1 MKKRVSM
8 GKKIL
13 RITVLC
19 LFSSLSVYGAN
30 NSLVIPQN
38 RQAPAINGEIAS
50 GEWSKSAAISGFLRL
65 DPSPVLIENKEGTVY
80 ICADSNNLYIR
91 TRSSATNND
100 PGGGL
105 VANARKHDGAVYDDD
120 SIEIV
125 LFSPSDGFTYHLIV
139 NSAGTI
145 FDRRKKGA
153 TGNIDIGW
161 YCAGVRT
168 SSVANA
174 GIWELEIKIPRQSV
188 GILGNAFR
196 FNVARN
202 WFGSGTSALV
212 PTANYLDKNASID
225 AEIISGAPGIQMKSA
240 GTSNN
245 GGVGAEITYPSNQ
258 GVPVQVDFQV
268 KNQPEQGHAKILCDV
283 KRKELLP
290 GGTFNSSCPPT
301 GKNFYEYAL
310 TVHDSKTKRVLL
322 ARSFLACRGV
332 KKSGDIPA
340 TKEFNLAGIGS
351 GAVFY
356 YPSGN
361 KAVVELEA
369 QSETAGEISVNC
381 NGKATILKKV
391 NSIFRG
397 TISVPSVPGIYA
409 FDISVGGKTFANA
422 FSLEKRVYPWQGNS
436 LGKARTIIPPF
447 TSISADGTALNILL
461 RTMRFGN
468 TGLPESVIADGAEI
482 LAGPAKF
489 EITVNGKTRKISGST
504 PKIKVD
510 ADGYSAE
517 ISGQSNMFSL
527 NSTLEYDGFLWN
539 TLKLNNISG
548 KTLDKLTLVI
558 PLKDKAM
565 KYMHAVMT
573 GSIRSNPS
581 CRIPAGNGVVW
592 SGDQLKRRKLPG
604 GLNPHPQ
611 FVPYIWLGEERKG
624 LAFFMES
631 SFGTRLDK
639 DRPAVRLVRKNNV
652 LCLEVD
658 FINQASRLK
667 NGHKIEFG
675 LQATPVKN
683 VDKKLARLFQ
693 SSRPLYPEGMDLF
706 LFLCESNMFGY
717 HNNWSR
723 HPYNDDWKLLRQGLK
738 LCRDGG
744 KSYEEYCAE
753 LTRWD
758 ADYADKCRK
767 LFAVLPKVDG
777 ISYFDWFM
785 KCRQYQVEKILP
797 KVSHCPKLIGRYSDP
812 TLCTFFSDVENY
824 YQTEWVSRPTGYLG
838 AVRCFMVPSYMDYIV
853 YYHNKEMDNGLQAIY
868 LDDMFLIECRNP
880 ETSAVRDENGYVHF
894 ATGILEMR
902 ELVKRLAI
910 LQHEHGF
917 SPRLLQIH
925 STNALLVPCFSFATS
940 LVVWED
946 HFGEKVYQKRYPEDY
961 IATESRG
968 TQIGAESV
976 ALDGIYRRK
985 TPVEEW
991 RNRRFEFLTRTQL
1004 AMLLP
1009 NNIKISVR
1017 ISGPYTGVHIPTIMK
1032 AIGVLG
1038 KFGIAD
1044 EDCRFVP
1051 YWENDDAIT
1060 GQPKPVKLSSW
1071 RKPGMMLIA
1080 LGNQV
1085 EETAKFTLHTKD
1097 TGCSFFNAETG
1108 AELPG
1113 GKVELEGYDY
1123 MLVLACKTPPTW
1135 LPVVKHVKLSNDFQ
1149 KGWTLNPAPAFK
1161 PFGTVRQAGP
1171 ESVEL
1176 KSKGKHTAI
1185 YTKEQIP
1192 LLEGEQLTVSA
1203 TVSGSGS
1210 YMIGL
1215 YQYGSKVKW
1224 QWRGRVVSNR
1234 TASQS
1239 PRKVRITLTPNKP
1252 DIKNVCV
1259 FLAVDKGATVTF
1271 SDLTAMKY
1279 EKENHN

>member
-1 MKKRVSM
+1 MKKHVSM
-8 GKKIL
+8 GKKFL
-13 RITVLC
+13 GAAFLC
-19 LFSSLSVYGAN
+19 LLSSLSIYGAS

-38 RQAPAINGEIAS
+38 RQAPDINGEIAS
-50 GEWSKSAAISGFLRL
+50 GEWTKSAAISGLLRL
-65 DPSPVLIENKEGTVY
+65 DPSPVLMENKEGTVY
-80 ICADSNNLYIR
+80 ICADSNNIYIR
-91 TRSSATNND
+91 TRTSATNND

-125 LFSPSDGFTYHLIV
+125 LFSPSNGFTSHLIV

-145 FDRRKKGA
+145 FDRCQKGA
-153 TGNIDIGW
+153 TGNIDMGW
-161 YCAGVRT
+161 NCAGIQT
-168 SSVANA
+168 SSIAKA
-174 GIWELEIKIPRQSV
+174 GIWELEMKIPRQSV
-188 GILGNAFR
+188 GIFGNAFR
-196 FNVARN
+196 FNVVRN
-202 WFGSGTSALV
+202 WFGRGTSALV
-212 PTANYLDKNASID
+212 PTANYLDKNASIG

-240 GTSNN
+240 STSNN
-245 GGVGAEITYPSNQ
+245 EGVGAEVAYPSSE
-258 GVPVQVDFQV
+258 GVPVEVDFQV
-268 KNQPEQGHAKILCDV
+268 KTQPKQGHAEILCSEKKKV
-283 KRKELLP
+283 LPP
-290 GGTFNSSCPPT
+290 GGIFNASCPPT
-301 GKNFYEYAL
+301 GKNVYEYAL
-310 TVHDSKTKRVLL
+310 TVYESKTKRVLL
-322 ARSFLACRGV
+322 ERSFLACRGTR
-332 KKSGDIPA
+332 KSGDIPA
-340 TKEFNLAGIGS
+340 TKEFNLSGIGR

-356 YPSGN
+356 YPSSN

-369 QSETAGEISVNC
+369 QSRFIEKIAVNC
-381 NGKATILKKV
+381 NDKATVLKNV
-391 NSIFRG
+391 NGIFRG

-409 FDISVGGKTFANA
+409 FDISVDGKTFADA

-436 LGKARTIIPPF
+436 LGKSRTIIPPF

-461 RTMRFGN
+461 RTIRFGG

-482 LAGPAKF
+482 LAGPANF
-489 EITVNGKTRKISGST
+489 EITVNGKTQKISGST
-504 PKIKVD
+504 PEIKVD

-539 TLKLNNISG
+539 TLKLNNVSG
-548 KTLDKLTLVI
+548 KTVDRLTLVI
-558 PLKDKAM
+558 PLKDDAM
-565 KYMHAVMT
+565 KYMHAIMT

-581 CRIPAGNGVVW
+581 CRIPAGSGIVW
-592 SGDQLKRRKLPG
+592 SGDQLKRNKLPG
-604 GLNPHPQ
+604 GLNAHPQ
-611 FVPYIWLGEERKG
+611 FVPYLWLGGERKG

-639 DRPAVRLVRKNNV
+639 DRPAVRLVRKNNI
-652 LCLEVD
+652 LRLEVD
-658 FINQASRLK
+658 FINHASRLK
-667 NGHKIEFG
+667 DGHKIEFG

-683 VDKKLARLFQ
+683 VDKNLARLFQ

-706 LFLCESNMFGY
+706 LFFCESSMFGY

-723 HPYNDDWKLLRQGLK
+723 HPYNDDWELLRQGLK
-738 LCRDGG
+738 LCRDEG
-744 KSYEEYCAE
+744 KSYEAYCAE

-758 ADYADKCRK
+758 AEYADKCRK

-785 KCRQYQVEKILP
+785 KCRQYQVEEILP
-797 KVSHCPKLIGRYSDP
+797 KVTYPPKLIGRYSDP

-853 YYHNKEMDNGLQAIY
+853 YNHNKEMDNGLQAIY

-880 ETSAVRDENGYVHF
+880 ETAAVKDENGYVHF

-940 LVVWED
+940 LIVWED
-946 HFGEKVYQKRYPEDY
+946 HFGEKVYQERYSEEY

-991 RNRRFEFLTRTQL
+991 RSSRFEFLTRTQL

-1017 ISGPYTGVHIPTIMK
+1017 INGPYTGVHIPTIMQ
-1032 AIGVLG
+1032 ALGVLG
-1038 KFGIAD
+1038 KFGVAD
-1044 EDCRFVP
+1044 EDCEFVP
-1051 YWENDDAIT
+1051 YWDSDDAIT
-1060 GQPKPVKLSSW
+1060 GQPKYVKLSSW
-1071 RKPGMMLIA
+1071 RKPDMMLIA

-1085 EETAKFTLHTKD
+1085 KETAKFLLHTKD
-1097 TGCSFFNAETG
+1097 KGYSFFNAETG
-1108 AELPG
+1108 VELPE
-1113 GKVELEGYDY
+1113 GKVELGGYDY

-1135 LPVVKHVKLSNDFQ
+1135 LPVVKNVELSNDFQ
-1149 KGWTLNPAPAFK
+1149 QGWTLNPDPAFK
-1161 PFGTVRQAGP
+1161 PFGTVRQTGP
-1171 ESVEL
+1171 KSVEL
-1176 KSKGKHTAI
+1176 KSNGKHTAI
-1185 YTKEQIP
+1185 FTKDQIP
-1192 LLEGEQLTVSA
+1192 LREGEQLTVSA

-1224 QWRGRVVSNR
+1224 QWRGQVGSNR
-1234 TASQS
+1234 TAAQS
-1239 PRKVRITLTPNKP
+1239 PQTVRITLTPNKP

-1259 FLAVDKGATVTF
+1259 FLAVDKDATVTF

-1279 EKENHN
+1279 EK